1 MGEKSR
7 APTRSSEKWRLAG
20 DLLILLLSCD
30 IWKREVQTTGCS
42 LVNMKLLFVL
52 ILVLHIF
59 SSRGDYDDDY
69 EYVYEDEYDD
79 CIDADDDGYCETDE
93 YDDTGDDTKEED
105 LTPKF
110 GEDTMTVRVDM
121 GNTAR
126 VTCTVHDLGSSVIS
140 WKKGESFLSLG
151 ASLLS
156 DDDRFSVAMTAS
168 SSTLTITL
176 VKPED
181 AGLYVCQV
189 ATKEPIAKT
198 FTIEL
203 KAPPNVQILDKPQG
217 GAYTVKEGEALKI
230 QCQGEGDPKPTLSW
244 KRLNSQMPASQNNQN
259 SGSLQ
264 FSSISENDAGTYQCI
279 AGNGFGQ
286 PAVDSVQ
293 ILVKHKPKIYVHENY
308 VENKETEEVE
318 LLQLICTVQAYPA
331 AKTTWTRSDSSL
343 PTERSTVRNED
354 GKHILE
360 ISNPTQSDVG
370 VYTCEAVNAEGQVY
384 AVLNGKENE
393 KLPEEKPEVALKQ
406 LKEKVKEPASDSS
419 ANRGQFLVGSFTS
432 VLLCLALRS
441 QL

>member
-1 MGEKSR
+1 MG
-7 APTRSSEKWRLAG
+7 
-20 DLLILLLSCD
+20 
-30 IWKREVQTTGCS
+30 
-42 LVNMKLLFVL
+42 NMKLLFVF

-59 SSRGDYDDDY
+59 SSRGDDYDDYEYDDDY

-79 CIDADDDGYCETDE
+79 CIDADDDGYGETDE
-93 YDDTGDDTKEED
+93 YDDTGDDT
-105 LTPKF
+105 
-110 GEDTMTVRVDM
+110 MTVRVDM
-121 GNTAR
+121 GNIAR

-181 AGLYVCQV
+181 AGQYVCQV

-217 GAYTVKEGEALKI
+217 GAYTVKEGETLKI
-230 QCQGEGDPKPTLSW
+230 LCQGEGDPKPTLNW

-293 ILVKHKPKIYVHENY
+293 IRVKHKPKIYVQEKY
-308 VENKETEEVE
+308 VENEATNQVE
-318 LLQLICTVQAYPA
+318 LLQLTCSVQAYPA
-331 AKTTWTRSDSSL
+331 AQTTWTRSDNPL
-343 PTERSTVRNED
+343 PEDRMTIRDED
-354 GKHILE
+354 GRHILE
-360 ISNPTQSDVG
+360 ISNPKQSDVG
-370 VYTCEAVNAEGQVY
+370 VYTCEAANTEGKVY
-384 AVLNGKENE
+384 AVLKGKQNE
-393 KLPEEKPEVALKQ
+393 KLPKEEEEEKVALKQ
-406 LKEKVKEPASDSS
+406 LKEEEDTQSS
-419 ANRGQFLVGSFTS
+419 ASQGQFLVGSVTY
-432 VLLCLALRS
+432 VLLFLSLRG